1 MSMHMMMMVKMYG
14 NFPKNAMEVREQK
27 KVKISKM
34 MLNLKV
40 VLELQATRGVQE
52 ERVELLHQE
61 LRHCED
67 QQGKPRLQSS
77 IKIIL

>member
-1 MSMHMMMMVKMYG
+1 
-14 NFPKNAMEVREQK
+14 
-27 KVKISKM
+27 M

-61 LRHCED
+61 LRHYED
-67 QQGKPRLQSS
+67 QQGKSRLQSS